1 MRMAA
6 RRFVRNESELLGG
19 EGTVR
24 VTSRVGRLDKD
35 DLHGDQLWTV
45 TLMTF
50 HYKDGQVDFLQP
62 RIPEETSREG

>member
-6 RRFVRNESELLGG
+6 RRFLRNESELLGE

-35 DLHGDQLWTV
+35 DLHGEQLWDV

-50 HYKDGQVDFLQP
+50 HYKDGEVVFLQP
-62 RIPEETSREG
+62 RIPEEQKSEG